1 MTDAGSR
8 LLGDVSE
15 RSDIVQRMSQVVRV
29 EMNDLLARI
38 VNIGE
43 CRNGEGGRLVEENQF
58 KTFLTNTWGKKLFM
72 HLARKIT
79 PNKPKIDRLL

>member
-43 CRNGEGGRLVEENQF
+43 CRNGEGRRLVEENQF
-58 KTFLTNTWGKKLFM
+58 KTFLINTWGKKLFM

>member
-15 RSDIVQRMSQVVRV
+15 RSDIVQRMSQVVRL

-38 VNIGE
+38 LNMG
-43 CRNGEGGRLVEENQF
+43 
-58 KTFLTNTWGKKLFM
+58 
-72 HLARKIT
+72 
-79 PNKPKIDRLL
+79 D